1 MSAVFVISLIL
12 CPPSVGGGAPCTL
25 VSAPSCEP
33 FTWSDAEGTPM
44 RTPLMCPYDRV
55 PALPF
60 LWVCLE
66 GRPLWLWLLAFL
78 PLHLV
83 I

>member
-1 MSAVFVISLIL
+1 
-12 CPPSVGGGAPCTL
+12 
-25 VSAPSCEP
+25 
-33 FTWSDAEGTPM
+33 M